1 MRAGARIFVTLE
13 KGQSGEPART
23 NGQSCDG
30 SDAFAFLTNAGIDPQ
45 VLATARSQAAQSQT
59 RVSHILF
66 AQGVLSRENYVRQ
79 LAGFHG
85 LSCACDSLELEGY
98 DVDHL
103 TDFERRDQTI
113 KDDRSGLINLTKNG
127 QFFVALDALHYDEPT
142 MQLFLQSGNV
152 HPDRLLLI
160 TPDLKQKLLQSK
172 DEQHRL
178 DHAVYGLAQTHE
190 GFSARD
196 KTNYGQK
203 IVLSFLFGLLAW
215 GMVLAPIGTLYALG
229 GFFNLLFLYSNLLRL
244 AAVTSLEP
252 MINPD
257 EDAHAGLA
265 HPRLTDE
272 ELPIYTILVPLFCE
286 HRVVGQLIDSLL
298 ALDYP
303 QDNLDIKLI
312 FEQED
317 VETLRAAN
325 LCNPPACFE
334 FIIVPKRMPQTKPK
348 ALNYALS
355 DARGR
360 YIVVY
365 DAEDRPQSDQLRK
378 AVAAFARA
386 QGEHGEGSEP
396 PLACLQAGL
405 NHYNHDENWLA
416 RQFTIEYTALFDG
429 LLPALQRLDLPI
441 PLGGTSN
448 HFDTAILKE
457 IGGWDAFNVTEDA
470 DLGIRL
476 MRFGYR
482 CNILRST
489 TYEEAC
495 CRPRDWVRQRTRWL
509 KGWLQTYLVHMRHP
523 LELFKQLGARGFAGF
538 QIVLGAQVL
547 SLVIHPLF
555 LAFMIHEASS
565 GKLFDTPYG
574 SFGMLF
580 WTLAIANFIL
590 GYGVAIWLGYAT
602 LKRRGYRSLYWQL
615 PFTPLYW
622 LCMSFAAFRALIHY
636 VIKPFHW
643 EKTEHGLGKNEPG
656 GGEH

>member
-1 MRAGARIFVTLE
+1 MRAGAGFFVTLK
-13 KGQSGEPART
+13 KGQSGEAAHT
-23 NGQSCDG
+23 NVQSRDG
-30 SDAFAFLTNAGIDPQ
+30 SDGFAFLINAGIDPQ
-45 VLATARSQAAQSQT
+45 VLATVRMQAAQSQT

-66 AQGVLSRENYVRQ
+66 SQGILSRETYVRQ
-79 LAGFHG
+79 LASYHG
-85 LSCACDSLELEGY
+85 LSSACEPFELEGY
-98 DVDHL
+98 EVDHL

-113 KDDRSGLINLTKNG
+113 KGDNSGMINLTRNG
-127 QFFVALDALHYDEPT
+127 QFYVALDALHYDEPT
-142 MQLFLQSGNV
+142 MQLFLQSGDV

-160 TPDLKQKLLQSK
+160 TPELKQQLLQRQE
-172 DEQHRL
+172 EQLRL
-178 DHAVYGLAQTHE
+178 HHAIYGLGQTHE

-215 GMVLAPIGTLYALG
+215 GMVLAPIATLYVIG
-229 GFFNLLFLYSNLLRL
+229 GLLNLLFLYSNLLRL

-252 MINPD
+252 VEGPAYERIA
-257 EDAHAGLA
+257 DA
-265 HPRLTDE
+265 
-272 ELPIYTILVPLFCE
+272 ELPVYTVLVPLFRE
-286 HRVVGQLIDSLL
+286 HRVVGQLIDALL

-303 QDNLDIKLI
+303 QDKLDIKLI

-317 VETLRAAN
+317 AETLRAAN

-334 FIIVPKRMPQTKPK
+334 FVIVPRQMPQTKPK

-355 DARGR
+355 EARGR

-365 DAEDRPQSDQLRK
+365 DAEDRPQRDQLRK
-378 AVAAFARA
+378 AVAAFAQA
-386 QGEHGEGSEP
+386 QKTQEEGEQADEVER

-405 NHYNHDENWLA
+405 NHYNPQENWLA

-448 HFDTAILKE
+448 HFNTHILRE

-482 CNILRST
+482 CNMLRST
-489 TYEEAC
+489 TFEEAC
-495 CRPRDWVRQRTRWL
+495 CRSRDWVRQRTRWL
-509 KGWLQTYLVHMRHP
+509 KGWLQTYLVHMRRP
-523 LELFKQLGARGFAGF
+523 AKLFKQLGARGFAGF

-555 LAFMIHEASS
+555 LAFMIHEAWS
-565 GKLFDTPYG
+565 GQLFDTPYV

-580 WTLAIANFIL
+580 WLLAIANFIL

-602 LKRRGYRSLYWQL
+602 LKQRGYRSLYGQL
-615 PFTPLYW
+615 LFTPLYW

-643 EKTEHGLGKNEPG
+643 EKTEHGLGKNAPKEEG
-656 GGEH
+656 R